1 MDASK
6 RHDSWVIDKR
16 KFITHSNSSRQSSII
31 VLVSQKP
38 NPTEQHEEP
47 GGAFSRSGQTTG
59 EDS

>member
-1 MDASK
+1 MDANK

-31 VLVSQKP
+31 ALVSQKP

-47 GGAFSRSGQTTG
+47 GGACSRSGQTTG